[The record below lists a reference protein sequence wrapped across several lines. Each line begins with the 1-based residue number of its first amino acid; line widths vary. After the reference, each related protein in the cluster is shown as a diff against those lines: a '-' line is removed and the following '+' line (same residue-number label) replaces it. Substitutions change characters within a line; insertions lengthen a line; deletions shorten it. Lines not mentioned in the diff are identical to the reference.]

1 MGLLTAMMVEV
12 LRFVRVGQLE
22 VKRKKTGP

>member
-1 MGLLTAMMVEV
+1 LLTAMMVEV

-22 VKRKKTGP
+22 VKKRKGRS